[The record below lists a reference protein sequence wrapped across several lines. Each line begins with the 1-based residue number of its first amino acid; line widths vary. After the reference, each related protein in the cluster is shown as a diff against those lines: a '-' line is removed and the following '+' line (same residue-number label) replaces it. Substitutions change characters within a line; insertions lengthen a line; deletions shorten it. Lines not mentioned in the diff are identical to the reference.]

1 MNQNVDHYISLTN
14 INKMVIETRSEKIRF
29 GVVGVINTLIDF
41 GFLFTL
47 KYFGFP
53 IIAANTI
60 STTIAFVAS
69 FTLNKKVVF
78 KVRNSN
84 LKREI
89 ALFIIVTLFGLWV
102 LQPTVFIIIGG
113 VIPPD
118 YSSSYLALL
127 VSKICATCVTIVW
140 NYVTY
145 SRIVFRTSNKL

>member
-1 MNQNVDHYISLTN
+1 MTN
-14 INKMVIETRSEKIRF
+14 INKMAIEIKREKILF

-47 KYFGFP
+47 KFFGFP
-53 IIAANTI
+53 TIAANTM

-78 KVRNSN
+78 KVYSSD

-89 ALFIIVTLFGLWV
+89 ALFVIVTLFGLWL
-102 LQPTVFIIIGG
+102 LQPIVFVIIGWF
-113 VIPPD
+113 IPPD

-127 VSKICATCVTIVW
+127 ISKICATCVTMVW
-140 NYVTY
+140 NYVAY
-145 SRIVFRTSNKL
+145 SRIVFRTSK